1 MRVQFCF
8 CIYPVS
14 FLLLNRPL
22 GFIPSICV
30 CWFAWVCPRV
40 RPAILGIVGANH
52 LVHGVYTSFALVVEG
67 DHFCFFLCAIFI
79 HHFVVVHHA
88 QKHNSLPLLS
98 DIADH
103 GNTAIESKLCAVNLP
118 GLGSLHQRRD
128 VWLVLS

>member
-1 MRVQFCF
+1 MLSCEKGVGIQGGDVKDVV
-8 CIYPVS
+8 PQQHGP
-14 FLLLNRPL
+14 PL
-22 GFIPSICV
+22 CLVLAG
-30 CWFAWVCPRV
+30 
-40 RPAILGIVGANH
+40 VGANH